1 MREKKTVVN
10 LEFYLTENMEVY
22 EVLWDI
28 RAFVRGGVGVLPAKR
43 NPSSRGHRLS
53 NYALIVL

>member
-1 MREKKTVVN
+1 MVN

-28 RAFVRGGVGVLPAKR
+28 RAFVGGGVGVLPAKR
-43 NPSSRGHRLS
+43 KPSSRGHRLS